1 MDEHEKTDRR
11 PSASDRYWQDFVRSG
26 SINDYL
32 RYALGCKDE

>member
-1 MDEHEKTDRR
+1 MDGREKA
-11 PSASDRYWQDFVRSG
+11 SKQSAASDRYWQDFVRSG